1 MRRLRFAYGLG
12 YIAVVALIAAV
23 MGGCKREV
31 RFTSTD
37 NLPDIFP
44 DYKGVTI
51 PASMAVDDGALFA
64 FEMRNGDECR
74 AERSRQ
80 GDTIWVEVCAWQKGS
95 REGVRYKALDGKL
108 TPLKLK
114 LIYPETNGA
123 GPLLAD
129 TFANHL
135 AQAGIASVR
144 FDFDGTPVE
153 LTKDDLLIEMT
164 QKEGYVSMEDY
175 GITTVLDTKLTKEL
189 VDEGIVNEVISKLQ
203 NMRKDSGFEVMDRID
218 VSVTG
223 SD

>member
-80 GDTIWVEVCAWQKGS
+80 GDTIWVEVCAGQKGS
-95 REGVRYKALDGKL
+95 REGVRYKAFPIYVSRDDID
-108 TPLKLK
+108 PYVAYR
-114 LIYPETNGA
+114 LIEPCYESWSNIA
-123 GPLLAD
+123 ICQRSLAD
-129 TFANHL
+129 
-135 AQAGIASVR
+135 
-144 FDFDGTPVE
+144 
-153 LTKDDLLIEMT
+153 
-164 QKEGYVSMEDY
+164 
-175 GITTVLDTKLTKEL
+175 
-189 VDEGIVNEVISKLQ
+189 
-203 NMRKDSGFEVMDRID
+203 
-218 VSVTG
+218 
-223 SD
+223 